1 MEPCDS
7 PYKHAGNALALFESK
22 VKSETLNER
31 SQVQQCG
38 LFQAPTADYTFISLD
53 MVRSL
58 LLMMDL
64 RNLHTT
70 NQPFAFTD
78 PDTQS

>member
-7 PYKHAGNALALFESK
+7 PYKYAGNVPALLECN

-58 LLMMDL
+58 LLMFNL
-64 RNLHTT
+64 RNLQTI
-70 NQPFAFTD
+70 NQPFVFTD